1 VNEDG
6 TAHPALDRAA
16 SRRLRAD
23 ETQGTLDQHNSPLGA
38 WTRMR
43 PPDAGAPFWR
53 EEDGT
58 CQSYGS
64 LRCGLDPPMAGMLG
78 AAHVEAIGRIA
89 AAAIE
94 ASERGDRRE
103 TARLACAAARLCGEI
118 RGLWPPTAVETP
130 KR

>member
-1 VNEDG
+1 MSRPNPRG
-6 TAHPALDRAA
+6 WSTA
-16 SRRLRAD
+16 RRHSA
-23 ETQGTLDQHNSPLGA
+23 QNGPSAGTLALHSPPLGG
-38 WTRMR
+38 WTRVR

-53 EEDGT
+53 EEDGSRH
-58 CQSYGS
+58 SYGA
-64 LRCGLDPPMAGMLG
+64 LRCGLDPPMAGMLR
-78 AAHVEAIGRIA
+78 AAHVDAIGRIA
-89 AAAIE
+89 AAALE